1 MAGTI
6 RALYILGFVCN
17 NNMETLVP
25 DLKSTESPRSARL
38 TDEMDGKS
46 TKSSEESS
54 IPR

>member
-6 RALYILGFVCN
+6 RALYNLGFVCN

-25 DLKSTESPRSARL
+25 GLKSTESPRSARL

-46 TKSSEESS
+46 AKSFEKSSV
-54 IPR
+54 PR